1 MKLIILIL
9 LITELLV
16 VGCVHQARIQPPATA
31 PTPVVEPAKPT
42 MTGVGRYNKWFSDY
56 TLLHFGNLVSPRW
69 TKAVGMAESNL
80 KYNAKSSV
88 GALGLMQFM
97 PATFSSVAP
106 EPYKTLGSLD
116 PESAIWVGC
125 KYLRMIWKQF
135 DVVESHE
142 RKAFVN
148 AGYNSGPG
156 NVMKA
161 RKKCL
166 TIAGCNQ
173 DEWSMNVENSLV
185 TLPQFQSETRGY
197 VARIRKFEKQL
208 AIAGEFL

>member
-1 MKLIILIL
+1 MIKLILIL
-9 LITELLV
+9 LTELLV
-16 VGCVHQARIQPPATA
+16 VGCVHQARAQPPATA
-31 PTPVVEPAKPT
+31 IPVVETPAKPSA
-42 MTGVGRYNKWFSDY
+42 TGVGRYDKWFSDY
-56 TLLHFGNLVSPRW
+56 TALHFGNLVSPRW

-80 KYNAKSSV
+80 RYNAKSGV

-97 PATFSSVAP
+97 PSTWASIAP
-106 EPYKTLGSLD
+106 QPFKSLGPLD
-116 PESAIWVGC
+116 PESAIWMGC

-135 DVVESHE
+135 DVAESYE

-173 DEWSMNVENSLV
+173 NQWSTNVENNLV
-185 TLPQFQSETRGY
+185 TLPQFQNETRGY
-197 VARIRKFEKQL
+197 VVRIRKFEKQL
-208 AIAGEFL
+208 VIAGEFL